1 MFELRVPSVGL
12 GVEWN
17 DTVWWGVGVGGV
29 CVFLFFVGCFLRSQ
43 SHCALKWITL
53 NSNADL
59 PLETSVDGNKI
70 EY

>member
-29 CVFLFFVGCFLRSQ
+29 CVFLLGLLTR
-43 SHCALKWITL
+43 
-53 NSNADL
+53 
-59 PLETSVDGNKI
+59 PLLAGIDRPPPWMIPDNPG
-70 EY
+70 